1 MKYILLFIFLFIPS
15 VRASEDALSCSYNIN
30 GKTVNFGY
38 YISSDNTPVITSFIV
53 DGESYGYYYNKIS
66 NVDSKLDCP
75 TVSSVNFNGDNNSYY
90 FITKNKEQFNMLI
103 ADNEIIY
110 DDDGNLIGQINSI
123 NDASSKNST
132 EYKHYSTREINA
144 SEGLTNEVRK
154 QMDKNIKAYG
164 IACEYYE
171 KQAITNYFY
180 INDFNSLNNFSAD
193 NIFKKD
199 KEYIKLSS
207 ECANAAK
214 NLHNSVIAVR
224 HMLSDY
230 VDGGG
235 DQNKLNY
242 LSLQSSF
249 SAGYGSLTT
258 LWVNNTVSENPCDAI
273 NEDIR
278 SILNY
283 FFDIFRL
290 VAVILTIFMVYLD
303 GMKCLSKNDDSE
315 TKKWISI
322 AGKRLIVLIICL
334 MLPLIVNIILDLIN
348 NYMAGSLVEINGE
361 CVKKITE

>member
-15 VRASEDALSCSYNIN
+15 VNASEDALSCSYNIDE
-30 GKTVNFGY
+30 KAINFGY
-38 YISSDNTPVITSFIV
+38 YIASDGKPVITSFSS
-53 DGESYGYYYNKIS
+53 DGENYDGYYYNKIS
-66 NVDSKLDCP
+66 NIDSLVCP
-75 TVSSVNFNGDNNSYY
+75 TVTAVNFSGDNTTHY

-110 DDDGNLIGQINSI
+110 DDNGYFIGQIESI
-123 NDASSKNST
+123 FDASSKSQVK
-132 EYKHYSTREINA
+132 YKHYSTREINA

-180 INDFNSLNNFSAD
+180 VNDFNSLNNFSAD

-235 DQNKLNY
+235 DQNRLNY

-290 VAVILTIFMVYLD
+290 VAVILTIFMIYLD